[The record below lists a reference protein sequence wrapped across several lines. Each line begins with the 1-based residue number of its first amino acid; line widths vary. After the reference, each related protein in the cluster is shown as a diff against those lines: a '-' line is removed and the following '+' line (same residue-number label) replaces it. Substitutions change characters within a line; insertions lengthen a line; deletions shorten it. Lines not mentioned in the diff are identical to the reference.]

1 MPTFEDFTPCK
12 GVPER
17 KHRPASANAATIRA
31 LLRSGVECARYECK
45 DAREAK
51 AYSYSLRRAAADQ
64 PVTVSLRG
72 RCVYLSRGARD
83 GR

>member
-1 MPTFEDFTPCK
+1 MPTFDDFKPCK

-17 KHRPASANAATIRA
+17 KHGPASANAATIRA
-31 LLRSGVECARYECK
+31 FLRSGIECARYECK
-45 DAREAK
+45 DAREAN
-51 AYSYSLRRAAADQ
+51 SYATLLRGACKGQ
-64 PVTVSLRG
+64 PVTVSQRG